1 MIDIIDE
8 LRVDKQISIALAGAG
23 GKTSLMEYFESS
35 LNGRLLFT
43 TSTKLADDQAGVYD
57 RHVQLYSWLPNAADL
72 AEDWH
77 SLLVTDH
84 MNHEEARLIGLNPE
98 QLLSLKELCEPEN
111 IPLIIEA
118 DGARRKLLKAPQA
131 WEPVI
136 PTFCDVLIYT
146 CALTALDQQIDE
158 SLVFRSTIF
167 AALSGSEIGD
177 RITFEIL
184 SDYLQHSQGGL
195 KNIPENSL
203 KILFLNQADL
213 VADNYSKSMKI
224 AEKISGIYD
233 HCFTGSLLPGQ
244 EKMERLF

>member
-57 RHVQLYSWLPNAADL
+57 RHVQLHSRIPNAADL

-84 MNHEEARLIGLNPE
+84 FNYEQARFIGLNPE
-98 QLLSLKELCEPEN
+98 QLLSLKELCESDK

-118 DGARRKLLKAPQA
+118 DGARKKLLKAPEA

-136 PTFCDVLIYT
+136 PSFCDVVIYT

-158 SLVFRSTIF
+158 SLVFRSKIF
-167 AALSGSEIGD
+167 AALTGSKIGD
-177 RITFEIL
+177 RITSEIL
-184 SDYLQHSQGGL
+184 VDYLKHPQGGL
-195 KNIPENSL
+195 KNIPDKAL